1 MCLTLLICPWSILL
15 PDSFGTAAGNSMRFL
30 TTNFAWLYCLAM
42 TLFVAF
48 CLWIGLFSKYRNIP
62 LGPDGTKPGYSKS
75 AWFSMLFCA
84 GMGVGLVFWGA
95 AEPMNYFAAPI
106 DGLQSGTGEA
116 MRFAFSRSFLHWGI
130 HPWANYSVLALAL
143 AYMQFRKGQLGLISS
158 VFIPLIGEKRAR
170 GWLGKTVDVLSVFAT
185 AAGVATSLGLGILQL
200 NAGLTF
206 SPGCRKRLCYSSFLF
221 CFWRRC
227 ISLRQ

>member
-1 MCLTLLICPWSILL
+1 MQKEKNRNLVFILSVCLTLLICLWGILL

-62 LGPDGTKPGYSKS
+62 LGPDGAKPEYSKS

-95 AEPMNYFAAPI
+95 AEPMNYFAVPI
-106 DGLQSGTGEA
+106 GGLQSGTGEA
-116 MRFAFSRSFLHWGI
+116 MRFAFARSFLHWGI

-143 AYMQFRKGQLGLISS
+143 AYMQFRKGQPGLISS
-158 VFIPLIGEKRAR
+158 VFIPLIGEKEPEA
-170 GWLGKTVDVLSVFAT
+170 GWEKRWMCSP
-185 AAGVATSLGLGILQL
+185 SL
-200 NAGLTF
+200 
-206 SPGCRKRLCYSSFLF
+206 
-221 CFWRRC
+221 
-227 ISLRQ
+227 LRPQG

>member
-1 MCLTLLICPWSILL
+1 MCLTLLICLWSILL

-62 LGPDGTKPGYSKS
+62 LGPDGAKPEYSKS

-106 DGLQSGTGEA
+106 GGLQSGTGEA
-116 MRFAFSRSFLHWGI
+116 MRFVFARSFLHWGI

-143 AYMQFRKGQLGLISS
+143 AYMQFRKGQPGLINNDAGHGQRP
-158 VFIPLIGEKRAR
+158 FHAANLIHCGGLPLHFHHAGSYAALVKALKEEK
-170 GWLGKTVDVLSVFAT
+170 L
-185 AAGVATSLGLGILQL
+185 
-200 NAGLTF
+200 
-206 SPGCRKRLCYSSFLF
+206 
-221 CFWRRC
+221 
-227 ISLRQ
+227 

>member
-1 MCLTLLICPWSILL
+1 MQKEKNRNLVFILSVCLTLLICLWGILL
-15 PDSFGTAAGNSMRFL
+15 PDSFGTAAGNSMCFL

-62 LGPDGTKPGYSKS
+62 LGPDGAKPEYSKS
-75 AWFSMLFCA
+75 AWFYMLFCA

-116 MRFAFSRSFLHWGI
+116 MRFAFGNNDIQIRNMVIAILQIGDSLFLAQGQYTVFICILFSQADGSYLKIPYFEFQSSNSFLACG
-130 HPWANYSVLALAL
+130 NGGLDN
-143 AYMQFRKGQLGLISS
+143 FR
-158 VFIPLIGEKRAR
+158 R
-170 GWLGKTVDVLSVFAT
+170 
-185 AAGVATSLGLGILQL
+185 
-200 NAGLTF
+200 TF
-206 SPGCRKRLCYSSFLF
+206 FNHDLK
-221 CFWRRC
+221 
-227 ISLRQ
+227 IKK